1 MSCGDPS
8 SKRYSVP
15 LACSKGHKTRQTR
28 LQKQTYSTMK
38 IPLYSKAVSA
48 GQNPK
53 FCSSNIRILSNKTNP
68 YTINQSW
75 LLTLV
80 RESRPGRTLWGD
92 GWTSPV
98 LVCPKSVGQEP
109 STAVSKTLTSWS
121 AIQKTAY
128 NTLTSIN
135 HQINAGLE
143 RKVNMNILGS
153 CTCYTSIND
162 IKLTSV

>member
-1 MSCGDPS
+1 MGIP
-8 SKRYSVP
+8 VQ
-15 LACSKGHKTRQTR
+15 KGTQYPWLEVKATK
-28 LQKQTYSTMK
+28 LQNQTYSTMK
-38 IPLYSKAVSA
+38 IPLYSKAVRA

-53 FCSSNIRILSNKTNP
+53 FCSSDIQILSYKTNP

-75 LLTLV
+75 LLTLA
-80 RESRPGRTLWGD
+80 RGSRPERMPWGD

-109 STAVSKTLTSWS
+109 STAVSKTQTSWS
-121 AIQKTAY
+121 AIQKTVY

-143 RKVNMNILGS
+143 SKVNMNILG
-153 CTCYTSIND
+153 TQIENHVPA
-162 IKLTSV
+162 I